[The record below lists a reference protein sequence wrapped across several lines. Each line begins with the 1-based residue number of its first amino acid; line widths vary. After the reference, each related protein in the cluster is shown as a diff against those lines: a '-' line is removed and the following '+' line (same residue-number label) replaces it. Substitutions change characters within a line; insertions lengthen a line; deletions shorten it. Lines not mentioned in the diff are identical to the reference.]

1 MSSPSQSVN
10 PDADLDSA
18 RIRFRRALT
27 LLGMTLV
34 IPGSAQLV
42 AGNKW
47 VGRAAMRAWLA
58 AILGLIVLVALYFG
72 WRSMAFHLMTNTRL
86 LGLLRFALIL
96 AAAVWVGLLIDAWR
110 LGDPLALRQRQRLT
124 MFSLNSAVCIVAS
137 GALLFASHV
146 VAVQKD
152 FIEFMF
158 GDGQVSNAVD
168 GRYNVLLLGGDS
180 GETRVGLRPDSIT
193 LASIDA
199 DTGRTVLFGLPRNME
214 HVPFPDGSVMA
225 RHFPNGFKWDPDYLN
240 AINTWATDHPS
251 LFPRDVQDPGI
262 EATKEAVEG
271 ITGLQVNYYAMV
283 NLYGFRSLVDAV
295 GGITLQVHE
304 RVPIGGIGGK
314 ITGWIE
320 PGKQHLDGYHALWYA
335 RSRASTDD
343 YSRMARQKCVMNAM
357 LHQLSPHTVLL
368 HVESIATAGKQLMS
382 TDIPASQLG
391 TFIDLALKARSQP
404 VATVSFVPPMIKTY
418 DPDYGLIRAKVAN
431 AIARSEA
438 ADSGDGPTGHRHAG
452 SDGGSTAGA
461 NVTANLAHA
470 C

>member
-1 MSSPSQSVN
+1 MSSSSESAN
-10 PDADLDSA
+10 RDAELDSA

-42 AGNKW
+42 AGNKQ
-47 VGRAAMRAWLA
+47 VGRAAMRAWMATIAGIILLA
-58 AILGLIVLVALYFG
+58 ALYFA
-72 WRSMAFHLMTNTRL
+72 WRSMAFRLMTNTTL
-86 LGLLRFALIL
+86 LGFLRIGLVV
-96 AAAVWVGLLIDAWR
+96 AAAIWVGLLLDAWR
-110 LGDPLALRQRQRLT
+110 LGDPLALRQRQRLV
-124 MFSLNSAVCIVAS
+124 MFSLNSAVCVVAS

-152 FIEFMF
+152 FIDFMF

-168 GRYNVLLLGGDS
+168 GRYNILLLGGDS
-180 GETRVGLRPDSIT
+180 GQTRVGLRPDSIT

-214 HVPFPDGSVMA
+214 QVPFPDGSVMD
-225 RHFPNGFKWDPDYLN
+225 RRFPNGFNWDPDYLN
-240 AINTWATDHPS
+240 AINTWATGHPGI
-251 LFPRDVQDPGI
+251 FPKAVPDPGI

-295 GGITLQVHE
+295 GGITLKVGE
-304 RVPIGGIGGK
+304 RIPIGGIGGD
-314 ITGWIE
+314 ITGWIA

-335 RSRASTDD
+335 RSRATSDD

-357 LHQLSPHTVLL
+357 LHQLSPRTVLT
-368 HVESIATAGKQLMS
+368 HVEAIAKAGKQLMS

-391 TFIDLALKARSQP
+391 TFIDLALKARSLP
-404 VATVSFVPPMIKTY
+404 VATVSFVPPRIKTY
-418 DPDYGLIRAKVAN
+418 DPDYDLIRTTVAN
-431 AIARSEA
+431 AIAHSEA
-438 ADSGDGPTGHRHAG
+438 ADSGSATGKRKHHG
-452 SDGGSTAGA
+452 SSPAGA
-461 NVTANLAHA
+461 NVTANLTHA

>member
-1 MSSPSQSVN
+1 MSSQSAN
-10 PDADLDSA
+10 LDAELDSA

-34 IPGSAQLV
+34 LPGSAQLV
-42 AGNKW
+42 AGNKQ

-58 AILGLIVLVALYFG
+58 TISGTILLAALYFG
-72 WRSMAFHLMTNTRL
+72 WRSMAFRLMTNTML
-86 LGLLRFALIL
+86 LGLLRVGLVV
-96 AAAVWVGLLIDAWR
+96 AAAIWVGLLLDAWR
-110 LGDPLALRQRQRLT
+110 LGDPLALRQRQRLA

-146 VAVQKD
+146 VAVQRD

-158 GDGQVSNAVD
+158 GDGQVSSAVD

-180 GETRVGLRPDSIT
+180 GKTRVGLRPDSIT

-214 HVPFPDGSVMA
+214 RVPFPDGSVMA
-225 RHFPNGFKWDPDYLN
+225 RRFPNGFHWEPDYLN
-240 AINTWATDHPS
+240 AINTWAGDHPGI
-251 LFPRDVQDPGI
+251 FPEGVQDPGI
-262 EATKEAVEG
+262 EATKEAVQG
-271 ITGLQVNYYAMV
+271 ITGLPVNYYAMV

-295 GGITLQVHE
+295 GGITLKVGE
-304 RVPIGGIGGK
+304 RVPIGGIGGD

-320 PGKQHLDGYHALWYA
+320 PGQQHLDGYHALWYA
-335 RSRASTDD
+335 RSRATSDD

-357 LHQLSPHTVLL
+357 LHQLSPRTVLA
-368 HVESIATAGKQLMS
+368 HVEAIAKASEQLMS

-391 TFIDLALKARSQP
+391 TFIDLALKARSLP
-404 VATVSFVPPMIKTY
+404 VATVSFVPPRIKTY
-418 DPDYGLIRAKVAN
+418 DPDYGLIRTTVAN

-438 ADSGDGPTGHRHAG
+438 ADAGAPPGKHKHDGSSP
-452 SDGGSTAGA
+452 AGA
-461 NVTANLAHA
+461 NVTANLTHA

>member
-1 MSSPSQSVN
+1 MSSSSQSAN
-10 PDADLDSA
+10 PDAEVNSA

-42 AGNKW
+42 AGNKQ
-47 VGRAAMRAWLA
+47 VGRAAMRAWMA
-58 AILGLIVLVALYFG
+58 TILGIILLAVLYFG
-72 WRSMAFHLMTNTRL
+72 WRSMAFRLMTNTTL
-86 LGLLRFALIL
+86 LGLLRIGLVV
-96 AAAVWVGLLIDAWR
+96 AAAIWVGLLLDAWR
-110 LGDPLALRQRQRLT
+110 LGDPLTLRQRQRLAI
-124 MFSLNSAVCIVAS
+124 FSLNSAVCVVAS

-146 VAVQKD
+146 VAVQRD

-158 GDGQVSNAVD
+158 GDGQVSGAVD

-180 GETRVGLRPDSIT
+180 GQTRVGLRPDSIT

-214 HVPFPDGSVMA
+214 HVPFPDGSIMA
-225 RHFPNGFKWDPDYLN
+225 RRFPNGFHWDPGYLN
-240 AINTWATDHPS
+240 AINTWATDHPGI
-251 LFPRDVQDPGI
+251 FPKDIPDPGI

-271 ITGLQVNYYAMV
+271 ITGLQVNYYALV

-295 GGITLQVHE
+295 GGITVNVGE
-304 RVPIGGIGGK
+304 RVPIGGIGGD
-314 ITGWIE
+314 ITGWIQ
-320 PGKQHLDGYHALWYA
+320 PGQQHLDGYHALWYA
-335 RSRASTDD
+335 RSRATSDD

-357 LHQLSPHTVLL
+357 LHQLSPRTVLI
-368 HVESIATAGKQLMS
+368 HVEAIAKAGKQLMS

-391 TFIDLALKARSQP
+391 MFIDLALKARSLP
-404 VATVSFVPPMIKTY
+404 IATVSFVPPRVKTY
-418 DPDYGLIRAKVAN
+418 DPDYGQIHTKVAN

-438 ADSGDGPTGHRHAG
+438 ADAGAATGKHKHQG
-452 SDGGSTAGA
+452 SSAAGA
-461 NVTANLAHA
+461 NVTANLTHA